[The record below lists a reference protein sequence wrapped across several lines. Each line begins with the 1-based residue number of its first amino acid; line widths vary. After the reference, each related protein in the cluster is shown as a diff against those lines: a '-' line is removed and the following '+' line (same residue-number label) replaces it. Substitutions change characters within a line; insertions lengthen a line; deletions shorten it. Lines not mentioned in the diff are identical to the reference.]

1 MSFAARSLADALPY
15 PAAIADDDGRV
26 LVANERWRHANP
38 RPDCPAH
45 GNLPDLVREA
55 GAGSGV
61 VRPCRCDPG
70 AAATVRVTGL
80 ESTCGAQRRLI
91 TVESATAGGAQDRLL
106 GLLGP
111 EIRTPA
117 AAVTAAIE
125 LLRAQALPAAAQET
139 IDDIER
145 TAQGLESLAD
155 DLAALARLETGTPVP
170 QEGPVVLRQ
179 VLEGAAESMG
189 VECRERGV
197 LLLATPAPGLPA
209 VVGGDAG
216 VLRRIL
222 TSVVGHA
229 LRQPGTGEVVVTAE
243 ADGADAYR
251 IDVTAT
257 GEPQPPQGG
266 SGSAPDSA
274 ELALVDRLAG
284 ALGGATGARHGS
296 RALRHDA
303 FPAHGT
309 GAAQEAATGGGTTV
323 ATEAG
328 GGFRWSV
335 RLPLHA
341 VADRDAPVTAP
352 PVRGRVAVAAPT
364 SRSWLALSWL
374 VTAAGAEPVRV
385 GPGED
390 TDEQLAG
397 LVVRCEENPAAGG
410 TVTIGSTGSRG
421 RGGTLTAPVTLDRLA
436 AELRRHQAGPRTTPV
451 TLEPLPPGR
460 VLLAEDDDVNRTV
473 LQRMISVLGVECD
486 TVADGRAAVTAL
498 LGETRYHLALLDMNM
513 PRMGGPEATREAR
526 AAGCTVPILALTAT
540 TLAEDQDR
548 CLDAGM
554 NGHLG
559 KPITLP
565 ELRHALEPYLTG
577 PPAAAEPESP
587 PAAAAPD
594 VLSRA
599 QLLELEAQ
607 LEGRELVAM
616 TVNMFLAELDGR
628 REAMATALAT
638 GGNDRLAAVA
648 HTLKSSS
655 ALLGA
660 QPLADACARVE
671 RLAATPVDAA
681 ILAAAV
687 SEVDHAAAAAAI
699 AMAAYLNEG

>member
-26 LVANERWRHANP
+26 LVANERWRHASP

-45 GNLPDLVREA
+45 GNLPDLVRDA
-55 GAGSGV
+55 GAGSDV

-91 TVESATAGGAQDRLL
+91 TVESATAGSSRDRLL

-139 IDDIER
+139 IDDIQR

-155 DLAALARLETGTPVP
+155 DLAALARLETGEPVAP
-170 QEGPVVLRQ
+170 EGPVVLRQ

-189 VECRERGV
+189 AECRERGV

-209 VVGGDAG
+209 VVGGDAA

-243 ADGADAYR
+243 VDGPDAYR

-257 GEPQPPQGG
+257 GEPQGG
-266 SGSAPDSA
+266 SGFAPESA

-284 ALGGATGARHGS
+284 ALGGATGAGHGS

-309 GAAQEAATGGGTTV
+309 SAAQETASAGGGTTV
-323 ATEAG
+323 VTEAG

-341 VADRDAPVTAP
+341 FADRDVPVTAP
-352 PVRGRVAVAAPT
+352 PVQGRVAVAAPT

-385 GPGED
+385 GPGQD
-390 TDEQLAG
+390 SDEQWAG
-397 LVVRCEENPAAGG
+397 LVVRCEESPAAGG
-410 TVTIGSTGSRG
+410 TVTIGSTGSPG

-498 LGETRYHLALLDMNM
+498 LGETRYHLALLDMKM
-513 PRMGGPEATREAR
+513 PGMGGPEATREAR

-540 TLAEDQDR
+540 TLAEDQAR

-565 ELRHALEPYLTG
+565 ELRHALEPYLTE
-577 PPAAAEPESP
+577 PPPAAEPESP
-587 PAAAAPD
+587 PAAAVPD

-699 AMAAYLNEG
+699 AMAAYLDES